1 MQVNAFYMSIIY
13 ITYLLSIQEKHLYFI
28 KNVLSL
34 VKIASTIFFT
44 AAETTCDSA
53 DLEPGY
59 II

>member
-1 MQVNAFYMSIIY
+1 MLFTSVIY

-28 KNVLSL
+28 KNVPSL